1 MDEALYE
8 AVQYLQARL
17 QRRSKPLTEMQI
29 LDVADALNA
38 FPPNTRC
45 SDIVLF
51 ARAIESAHGVI
62 DDKAES

>member
-17 QRRSKPLTEMQI
+17 QRKSKPLTEMQI

-38 FPPNTRC
+38 FPSNTRC

-51 ARAIESAHGVI
+51 ARAIESAHGVV
-62 DDKAES
+62 DEKC